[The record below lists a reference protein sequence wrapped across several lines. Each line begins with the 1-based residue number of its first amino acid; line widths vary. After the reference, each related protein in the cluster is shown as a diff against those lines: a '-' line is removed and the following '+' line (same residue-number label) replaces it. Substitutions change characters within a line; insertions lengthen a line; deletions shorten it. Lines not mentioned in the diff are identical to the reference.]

1 MLIVLRGAGA
11 GYEAEH
17 VARLF
22 FPPARRWPGK
32 SARLKTKRP
41 TWSPPSTTR
50 WPSLSLCAGAGGC
63 SGI

>member
-22 FPPARRWPGK
+22 FPRRVAG
-32 SARLKTKRP
+32 RG
-41 TWSPPSTTR
+41 
-50 WPSLSLCAGAGGC
+50 SLPV
-63 SGI
+63 